1 MKKRKNC
8 LKRCVSF
15 WVLAVMLVA
24 AVSGCGRSAG
34 GEKGGVRIFFALNE
48 MDTFRETLVG
58 GAAEQAAQK
67 GAQMDVGDAQGSIE
81 KQVEQ
86 LKQAAAKQYDVIIC
100 SPVSVDTVVQ
110 LKMSVGDI
118 PIVFVNSCPDE
129 KYLQS
134 GKYVYVG
141 SSEQVAGE
149 FQAEYV
155 LQKLAGKQQLNVALI
170 KGPASHSATVGR
182 TNGIKKT
189 LEKSGKQIQYVF
201 EDSASWDTEQA
212 KELFEL
218 FLSTGVSADCVI
230 CNNDAM
236 ALGVVEACKENGID
250 GSTLPILGVD
260 ATADGCEA
268 IKNGD
273 MAFTVYQSGSGQ
285 GHAAVDAAIELAGKG
300 NMKKVAGSTED
311 GRFVWV
317 DFERVDSGNVAQYAK

>member
-1 MKKRKNC
+1 MRKSKSY
-8 LKRCVSF
+8 LRRCVSL
-15 WVLAVMLVA
+15 WVLVAMLIVAVT
-24 AVSGCGRSAG
+24 GCGRSSG
-34 GEKGGVRIFFALNE
+34 GEKGGIRIFFALNE

-58 GAAEQAAQK
+58 SAAERATQK
-67 GAQMDVGDAQGSIE
+67 GVQMDVGEAQGSIE

-86 LKQAAAKQYDVIIC
+86 LKEAAAKQYDVIIC

-110 LKMSVGDI
+110 LKMSAGDI

-129 KYLQS
+129 KHLQS

-155 LQKLAGKQQLNVALI
+155 LQKFAGSQQINVVLI
-170 KGPASHSATVGR
+170 KGPATHSATKGR
-182 TNGIKKT
+182 TNGIKRT

-201 EDSASWDTEQA
+201 EDSANWDTEQA

-218 FLSTGVSADCVI
+218 FLSTGVAADCVI

-236 ALGVVEACKENGID
+236 ALGVVEACKKHGID

-268 IKNGD
+268 IRSGD

-285 GHAAVDAAIELAGKG
+285 GHAAVDTAIELAGKG
-300 NMKKVAGSTED
+300 NMKEIAGSTED

-317 DFERVDSGNVAQYAK
+317 DFERVDSGNVSQYAK

>member
-1 MKKRKNC
+1 MRKNKNC
-8 LKRCVSF
+8 LRRCVSLC
-15 WVLAVMLVA
+15 VITVMLISV
-24 AVSGCGRSAG
+24 VSGCGRSAG
-34 GEKGGVRIFFALNE
+34 GEKGGIRIFFALNE
-48 MDTFRETLVG
+48 MDAFRETLVDS
-58 GAAEQAAQK
+58 AAEQAAQK
-67 GAQMDVGDAQGSIE
+67 GVQMDVGDAQGSIE

-86 LKQAAAKQYDVIIC
+86 LKAAAKQYDVIIC

-155 LQKLAGKQQLNVALI
+155 LEKFANKQQLKVALI
-170 KGPASHSATVGR
+170 KGPATHSATKGR
-182 TNGIKKT
+182 TNGIKRT

-201 EDSASWDTEQA
+201 EDSANWDTEQA

-218 FLSTGVSADCVI
+218 FLSTEVAADCVI

-236 ALGVVEACKENGID
+236 ALGVVEACKKYGVD

-268 IKNGD
+268 VRSGD

-285 GHAAVDAAIELAGKG
+285 GHAAVDTAIELAEKG
-300 NMKKVAGSTED
+300 NMKEIAGSTED
-311 GRFVWV
+311 GKFVWV
-317 DFERVDSGNVAQYAK
+317 DFERVDSSNVSQYAK